1 MSQKQMEKDL
11 TTIVNQAAISCG
23 YEELKPEQANIINK
37 RRSPLLVPVP
47 QPKQV
52 AGSTIVV
59 TRVKVSVDVI
69 IYAVSAHT

>member
-1 MSQKQMEKDL
+1 MEKDL
-11 TTIVNQAAISCG
+11 TTIVNQAVISCG
-23 YEELKPEQANIINK
+23 YEELKPEQANIIIDK

-59 TRVKVSVDVI
+59 TRENMSIDII